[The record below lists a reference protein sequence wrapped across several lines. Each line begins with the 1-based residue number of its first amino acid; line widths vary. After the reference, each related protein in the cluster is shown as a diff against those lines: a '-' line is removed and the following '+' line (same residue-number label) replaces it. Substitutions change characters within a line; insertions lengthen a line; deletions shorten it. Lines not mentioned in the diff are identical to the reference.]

1 LALIFMILDHMAVF
15 FPGTFPIEFRYIGR
29 LAAPIFF
36 FMAVESFFHT
46 SSKKIYLKRLYIA
59 AFIMAAGNILLGYF
73 TAEIFNLDKIYF
85 IYYNIFLSIALC
97 ISVIYG
103 LDWLKKQTSYKM
115 NALGMTLILVLS
127 SISLLTEYGYIAL
140 AAILIFYFFREKPIF
155 KYTGYFALS
164 FSAMFIV
171 GSYQW
176 LMIFSLPFIYFYNGK
191 KGTGYKYLFYIVYPL
206 SVWIP
211 YFLKLSPWF

>member
-1 LALIFMILDHMAVF
+1 MILDHVVVF
-15 FPGTFPIEFRYIGR
+15 FPDTFPIEFRYIGR

-46 SSKKIYLKRLYIA
+46 SSKKRYLKRLYIA
-59 AFIMAAGNILLGYF
+59 ALIMAVGNIILGYI
-73 TAEIFNLDKIYF
+73 TAKIFDLDKIYF
-85 IYYNIFLSIALC
+85 IYYNIFLSMALG
-97 ISVIYG
+97 ISVIYAI
-103 LDWLKKQTSYKM
+103 DWLKKQTSYKM

-155 KYTGYFALS
+155 KYTTYSALS
-164 FSAMFIV
+164 FSTIFTI

-176 LMIFSLPFIYFYNGK
+176 LMIFTLPFLYSYNGK
-191 KGTGYKYLFYIVYPL
+191 KGAGYKYLFYIIYPL
-206 SVWIP
+206 SLWIP
-211 YFLKLSPWF
+211 YFLKYSPWF